1 MTPNMQV
8 VLDAMGADALT
19 VPQISERTGMGV
31 GRLYA
36 ILYHLENQE
45 YILSRWE
52 NAASVFPRRRIYY
65 KKIV

>member
-1 MTPNMQV
+1 
-8 VLDAMGADALT
+8 
-19 VPQISERTGMGV
+19 MGV